1 MIQFN
6 LFMRKY
12 VYMAGS
18 ICVTNFY
25 SLSSP
30 NYFKSI
36 FLLNGQNYL
45 IDDVNAG
52 FNKNTPKNLIL
63 NSVF

>member
-18 ICVTNFY
+18 KCVTNFY
-25 SLSSP
+25 SLSRP

-52 FNKNTPKNLIL
+52 FNKNTPKNLIS

>member
-6 LFMRKY
+6 LSMRKY

-25 SLSSP
+25 SLFSP

-36 FLLNGQNYL
+36 FLINGQNYL

-52 FNKNTPKNLIL
+52 FNKNTPKNYIL
-63 NSVF
+63 YSVF